1 MYGKDVSEDVDN
13 RIYIGLKSWTER
25 LVGMAPEKLLITG
38 ASGVIGKILVPKLA
52 ESYDVHSVDQ
62 NLTAVP
68 GRLFK
73 ADLSDYEQVA
83 SVMSAI
89 SDLRIIV
96 HLAANSTA
104 DATWQSV
111 LKNNIVATRNVF
123 EGAKQRRVKRIVF
136 ASSNHVTG
144 GYEGIPATLHLS
156 ANPRMVTTL
165 DSIRPDSDYGSSKA
179 FGEAVARQ
187 YHELYGMESI
197 CLRIGTVL
205 ADNDP
210 RKNKRFLK
218 TWLSHDDLVQL
229 VKKSICSENVKF
241 GIYYGVSNNK
251 GRFWDISNAEQE
263 LDFHP
268 QDDASSLPMLS
279 RQ

>member
-1 MYGKDVSEDVDN
+1 
-13 RIYIGLKSWTER
+13 
-25 LVGMAPEKLLITG
+25 MALEKLLITG
-38 ASGVIGKILVPKLA
+38 TSGVIGKVLVLKLA
-52 ESYDVHSVDQ
+52 ESYDVYSVDQ

-73 ADLSDYEQVA
+73 ADLSDYEQIA
-83 SVMSAI
+83 SVLSAI
-89 SDLRIIV
+89 SDLGIIV
-96 HLAANSTA
+96 HLAADANP

-111 LKNNIVATRNVF
+111 LKNNIVVTRNVF
-123 EGAKQRRVKRIVF
+123 EAAKEKRVKRIVF

-144 GYEGIPATLHLS
+144 GYEDIPPTVHLS
-156 ANPRMVTTL
+156 ANSRMITTL
-165 DSIRPDSDYGSSKA
+165 DPIRPDSDYGTSKA

-187 YHELYGMESI
+187 YHELYGMEAI

-210 RKNKRFLK
+210 RKNKRFLA

-263 LDFHP
+263 LGFHP

-279 RQ
+279 RE

>member
-1 MYGKDVSEDVDN
+1 
-13 RIYIGLKSWTER
+13 
-25 LVGMAPEKLLITG
+25 MALEKLLITG
-38 ASGVIGKILVPKLA
+38 ASGVIGKVLVPKLA
-52 ESYDVHSVDQ
+52 ESYDVYGVDQ

-73 ADLSDYEQVA
+73 ADLSDYEQIA
-83 SVMSAI
+83 SVVSAI

-104 DATWQSV
+104 DASWQSV

-123 EGAKQRRVKRIVF
+123 EAAKERRVKRIVL

-144 GYEGIPATLHLS
+144 GYEGIPPTLHLY
-156 ANPRMVTTL
+156 ANPRMITTV
-165 DSIRPDSDYGSSKA
+165 DPIRPDSDYGTSKA

-187 YHELYGMESI
+187 YHELYGIDSV

-205 ADNDP
+205 ADDDP
-210 RKNKRFLK
+210 RKNKRLLK
-218 TWLSHDDLVQL
+218 TWLSHNDLVQL
-229 VKKSICSENVKF
+229 VKKSICSEDVKF

-268 QDDASSLPMLS
+268 QDDASSLPIFS

>member
-1 MYGKDVSEDVDN
+1 
-13 RIYIGLKSWTER
+13 
-25 LVGMAPEKLLITG
+25 MALEKLLITG
-38 ASGVIGKILVPKLA
+38 ASGVIGKILAPKLA
-52 ESYDVHSVDQ
+52 ELYDVYSVDQ
-62 NLTAVP
+62 DLEPAS
-68 GRLFK
+68 GRVFK
-73 ADLSDYEQVA
+73 ADLSEYDQIA
-83 SVMSAI
+83 SVISAI
-89 SDLRIIV
+89 SDLRIIL
-96 HLAANSTA
+96 HLAADSHV
-104 DATWQSV
+104 DATWHSV

-123 EGAKQRRVKRIVF
+123 EAAKEKPVKRIVF

-144 GYEGIPATLHLS
+144 GYEGIPPTLHLS
-156 ANPRMVTTL
+156 ANPRLITTL
-165 DSIRPDSDYGSSKA
+165 DPIRPDSDYGTSKA

-187 YHELYGMESI
+187 YHELYGAESI

-210 RKNKRFLK
+210 RKNKRFLT
-218 TWLSHDDLVQL
+218 TWLSHNDLVQL

-268 QDDASSLPMLS
+268 QDDASSLPVLS
-279 RQ
+279 RK

>member
-1 MYGKDVSEDVDN
+1 MPTAS
-13 RIYIGLKSWTER
+13 
-25 LVGMAPEKLLITG
+25 EKLLITG
-38 ASGVIGKILVPKLA
+38 ASGVIGKVLVPKLA
-52 ESYDVHSVDQ
+52 ESYDVYGVDQ

-73 ADLSDYEQVA
+73 ADLSDYEQIA
-83 SVMSAI
+83 SVISAI

-104 DATWQSV
+104 DATWPSV

-123 EGAKQRRVKRIVF
+123 EAAKERRVKRIVF

-144 GYEGIPATLHLS
+144 GYEGIPPTLHLS
-156 ANPRMVTTL
+156 ANPRMITTV
-165 DSIRPDSDYGSSKA
+165 DPIRPDSDYGTSKA

-187 YHELYGMESI
+187 YHELYGIESV

-205 ADNDP
+205 ADDDP

-218 TWLSHDDLVQL
+218 TWLSHNDLAQL
-229 VKKSICSENVKF
+229 VKKSIRSENIKF

-279 RQ
+279 RE

>member
-1 MYGKDVSEDVDN
+1 
-13 RIYIGLKSWTER
+13 
-25 LVGMAPEKLLITG
+25 MALEKLLVTS
-38 ASGVIGKILVPKLA
+38 ASGVIGKVLVPKLA
-52 ESYDVHSVDQ
+52 ESYDVYSVDQ

-68 GRLFK
+68 GRLFN
-73 ADLSDYEQVA
+73 ADLSDYEQIA
-83 SVMSAI
+83 SVISAI

-96 HLAANSTA
+96 HLAGDANPEA
-104 DATWQSV
+104 AWQSV

-123 EGAKQRRVKRIVF
+123 EAAKEKRVKRIVF

-144 GYEGIPATLHLS
+144 GYEGISPTPHLS
-156 ANPRMVTTL
+156 ANRRMITTA
-165 DSIRPDSDYGSSKA
+165 DPIRPDGDYGTSKA

-187 YHELYGMESI
+187 YHELYGVESI

-210 RKNKRFLK
+210 RRNKSFLT

-229 VKKSICSENVKF
+229 VKKSISSENIKF

-251 GRFWDISNAEQE
+251 GRFWDISNAEKK
-263 LDFHP
+263 LAFHP
-268 QDDASSLPMLS
+268 QDDASFLPVLS
-279 RQ
+279 PQ